1 MYLHSP
7 KAGLVFISETGTV
20 VAKLH
25 TIGKTIVTVYAND
38 HLPPHFHILNP
49 DFEALVEIRTL
60 TILRG
65 EIDGSSG
72 REALE
77 WAKDNISV
85 IRDEWN
91 RVNPRWPL

>member
-1 MYLHSP
+1 M
-7 KAGLVFISETGTV
+7 
-20 VAKLH
+20 AKLH